1 MKPSVVIG
9 ILLILLGIVGFSLGG
24 FSFSHEHQDAKVGP
38 LDISHKQTQTVPIP
52 PAASA
57 IALIGG
63 IALVAVG
70 VARR

>member
-9 ILLILLGIVGFSLGG
+9 ILLILVGIVGFSLGG

-52 PAASA
+52 PIVSA

-63 IALVAVG
+63 IGLVVVG
-70 VARR
+70 AKGR